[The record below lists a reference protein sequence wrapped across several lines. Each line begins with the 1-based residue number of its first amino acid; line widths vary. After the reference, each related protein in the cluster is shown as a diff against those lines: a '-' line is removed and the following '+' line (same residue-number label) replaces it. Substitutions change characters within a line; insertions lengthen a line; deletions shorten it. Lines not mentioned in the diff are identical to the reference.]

1 MRSFAPQGIKSED
14 RECSMFEISLFYR
27 GNGFP
32 PQSEAF
38 PLSH

>member
-1 MRSFAPQGIKSED
+1 MRSFPPKGIKSED
-14 RECSMFEISLFYR
+14 RERSMFEISLFNR
-27 GNGFP
+27 GNGFS